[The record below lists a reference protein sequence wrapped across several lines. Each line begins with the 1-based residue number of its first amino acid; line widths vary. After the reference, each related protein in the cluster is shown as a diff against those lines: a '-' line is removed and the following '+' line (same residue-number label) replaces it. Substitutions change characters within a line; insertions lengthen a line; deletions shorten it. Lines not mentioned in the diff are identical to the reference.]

1 LLPLKAAMTDA
12 LRADLHIHT
21 REGEPCIS
29 YNAREIIARAAREG
43 YRVLSISNHDTRTFN
58 DELAAFARD
67 LGIVLIPGVEV
78 TVEGRHV
85 LVYNADVE
93 VDKLSTF
100 AGLRRYRTPEWLVV
114 APHPFF
120 PASYCLREKLWQEI
134 ELFDAIEFSHFYT
147 PRVDFNRA
155 AVKLAHALGLP
166 LMGTSDSHLDVQFG
180 TTFSLIEA
188 APTVESVLAAI
199 KAGHVSVVSRP
210 LTLTRCASIL
220 AQHTMG
226 AARERARSW
235 WRPNTPSPQT
245 ILTPR

>member
-1 LLPLKAAMTDA
+1 MTEA

-166 LMGTSDSHLDVQFG
+166 
-180 TTFSLIEA
+180 
-188 APTVESVLAAI
+188 PTVESVLAAI